1 MRTKKIFYLD
11 TGQNT
16 YLRRHDIYN
25 TGARWDGKAKRWWAD
40 RPGPI
45 RKAAEMVGGT
55 PVAAHVQTLPK
66 VSKTHRGGRPRAG
79 RKQAPT
85 LTKTVALE
93 VEHSSNGDGKE
104 RPQPLVATGQP
115 FVRGRVGEDRR
126 KMEDRRNEGTRP
138 EAVLV
143 VPMAVSEPGIPGIP
157 PKPHLQEA

>member
-79 RKQAPT
+79 RKQAAPT

-93 VEHSSNGDGKE
+93 VEQTNNGSDPH
-104 RPQPLVATGQP
+104 PQPLVATGQP

-143 VPMAVSEPGIPGIP
+143 VPMAVSEPGIPP
-157 PKPHLQEA
+157 RAHLQEA